1 MHNWSHPAETVVHMA
16 DPRDPVHVDDVD
28 RTLLELLRANSRR
41 AVSDLASRA
50 HISRANAYRRLRRL
64 EDAGVI
70 TDYTIRMDP
79 AALGVGVAAVILISC
94 DQGSWRS
101 ARRKLIEV
109 PGVEHLAATTGSFD
123 FVMRVRVADAE
134 TLRDVVLGNL
144 HAISEIRSTQTLF
157 VLDEVDQPLRAARP
171 DRRSRRGASGE
182 P

>member
-1 MHNWSHPAETVVHMA
+1 MLHNWSHPDETVTHMA
-16 DPRDPVHVDDVD
+16 DGREPVRVDDVD
-28 RTLLELLRANSRR
+28 RTLLDLLRVNSRR

-50 HISRANAYRRLRRL
+50 HISRASAYRRLRRL

-70 TDYTIRMDP
+70 SDYTIRMDP
-79 AALGVGVAAVILISC
+79 AALGMGVAAVILISC

-101 ARRKLIEV
+101 ARRKLIDV

-144 HAISEIRSTQTLF
+144 HAITEIRATQTLF
-157 VLDEVDQPLRAARP
+157 VLDEVDQPLRATRS
-171 DRRSRRGASGE
+171 DRGGE
-182 P
+182 PDPG